1 MLAADYPFLDVLWT
15 MCIFFLFFI
24 WIWLLITVFADIFR
38 RRDIG
43 GGMKTLWCIFV
54 ILLPYLGVFIYL
66 IAEHE
71 GMAERNDR
79 QMQTGTAGD
88 RRLHQVSRRRGRRRR
103 ARSRGRRDSS
113 IRVRSRSPNSTPSS
127 EMRWPPGD
135 QASKQAPSPE
145 GTAPISSTCSR
156 RHQLMSPV
164 RRVTLKESASR
175 RSLVLHVLQP
185 KLDE

>member
-79 QMQTGTAGD
+79 QMQTEQQATDAYIKSVAGGGGADGRDREGEGTPRFGCDHAVRIRHHQAKCAG
-88 RRLHQVSRRRGRRRR
+88 RRVTRRRSRPLVRR
-103 ARSRGRRDSS
+103 ARRQ
-113 IRVRSRSPNSTPSS
+113 SPRP
-127 EMRWPPGD
+127 
-135 QASKQAPSPE
+135 A
-145 GTAPISSTCSR
+145 
-156 RHQLMSPV
+156 
-164 RRVTLKESASR
+164 
-175 RSLVLHVLQP
+175 HVGIT
-185 KLDE
+185 